1 MTKRKLVS
9 IVMLTMSVMFIT
21 CVWSASVRAQGV
33 TVGVQAENY
42 FEYSAQYATSNS
54 ELFGA
59 DNFTVTVL
67 NVTGSIVNYEL
78 VLYYPNGT
86 TSNDTSY
93 VDLSNGY
100 SGQLGS
106 WVVVAA
112 NLNAGDLIYPG
123 WSWTINDTVTMN
135 GRQVNHLSV
144 NNAYLNNSGQNA
156 FVTIDA
162 YCDKITG
169 AAVSI
174 SMNATSASA
183 PEETMGFIYTL
194 IGSNTVPEISPT
206 VLVAT
211 MTALIACTAV
221 MVHRKKMRA
230 PRLQHEPRQSP

>member
-1 MTKRKLVS
+1 
-9 IVMLTMSVMFIT
+9 
-21 CVWSASVRAQGV
+21 V

-42 FEYSAQYATSNS
+42 FEYSVQYATSNS

-78 VLYYPNGT
+78 VLHYPNGT

-100 SGQLGS
+100 YGQVS

-112 NLNAGDLIYPG
+112 NLNVGDLIYPN

-135 GRQVNHLSV
+135 GRQVNHISV
-144 NNAYLNNSGQNA
+144 NNAYVNNSGQNA

-169 AAVSI
+169 AAVNI

-194 IGSNTVPEISPT
+194 IGSSTVPEISPT
-206 VLVAT
+206 ALIAT
-211 MTALIACTAV
+211 MTALVVCTAV
-221 MVHRKKMRA
+221 MVHRRKTRA
-230 PRLQHEPRQSP
+230 PCLQHELQ